1 MITKIIHS
9 NFKLQGKSFHSVN
22 ELLIFSNV
30 FSVEVFDFLNEWFND
45 SSFIIVKTS
54 GSTGKPKEIQLQK
67 KHMINSAKAT
77 GAFFNLFE
85 DTTSLLCMSA
95 EYIAGKMM
103 IVRSLVLGWD
113 LTIVKPLANP
123 LKDIEGTFDFCAMV
137 PLQVKSSLN
146 DLHKVNKLI
155 IGGGALSSELQS
167 QLQQIN
173 THCFATY
180 GMTETIT
187 HIAVK
192 KLNNFKNVIASKTKQ
207 SFYTVLPNIKISN
220 DIRNCLVISAPE
232 ISNETIITNDLVK
245 LISETKFD
253 WLGRYDNII
262 NSGGIKLIPE
272 QIEVKLS
279 QIIKNRFFV
288 YGKPDEH
295 LGAKLVLIVEGIKND
310 SILNEV
316 KLLKSLSKYEIPKEI
331 YFIDN
336 FSQTSTKKINR
347 GATLKLLNRDLK

>member
-1 MITKIIHS
+1 MATNNYHKA
-9 NFKLQGKSFHSVN
+9 FKLQGKSFNSLN

-77 GAFFNLFE
+77 GAFFNLIE
-85 DTTSLLCMSA
+85 DTTALLCMSA

-173 THCFATY
+173 TQCFATY

-192 KLNNFKNVIASKTKQ
+192 KLNNLENIIASKTKQ
-207 SFYTVLPNIKISN
+207 SFYSVLPNIKISK
-220 DIRNCLVISAPE
+220 DKRNCLLISAPE
-232 ISNETIITNDLVK
+232 ISNETVITNDLVK

-262 NSGGIKLIPE
+262 NSGGVKLIPE
-272 QIEVKLS
+272 QIELKLS
-279 QIIKNRFFV
+279 QIIERRFFV
-288 YGKPDEH
+288 YGKPDES
-295 LGAKLVLIVEGIKND
+295 LGDKLVLIVEGVVD
-310 SILNEV
+310 ESILNEV
-316 KLLKSLSKYEIPKEI
+316 KLLKALKKYETPKEI
-331 YFIDN
+331 FFIKE
-336 FSQTSTKKINR
+336 FIETESKKIDRIKTFYKFTSN
-347 GATLKLLNRDLK
+347 

>member
-1 MITKIIHS
+1 MLKKKTTHNK
-9 NFKLQGKSFHSVN
+9 FKLQGKSFNSEG
-22 ELLIFSNV
+22 ELLIFSKSLSN
-30 FSVEVFDFLNEWFND
+30 EVFDFLNEWFND

-54 GSTGKPKEIQLQK
+54 GSTGKPKEIKLQK

-113 LTIVKPLANP
+113 LTIVEPLANP

-155 IGGGALSSELQS
+155 IGGGALSSELQT

-173 THCFATY
+173 TYCFATY

-192 KLNNFKNVIASKTKQ
+192 KLNNFENVIASKTMQ
-207 SFYTVLPNIKISN
+207 SFYKSLPNMKLSI
-220 DIRNCLVISAPE
+220 DERNCLVVSAPE
-232 ISNETIITNDLVK
+232 ISNETIITNDLIK
-245 LISETKFD
+245 LISGTKFD

-272 QIEVKLS
+272 QIEAKLS
-279 QIIKNRFFV
+279 QIIEKRFFV
-288 YGKPDEH
+288 YGKPDES
-295 LGAKLVLIVEGIKND
+295 LGDKLVLIVEGVADD

-316 KLLKSLSKYEIPKEI
+316 KFLKALTKYETPKEI
-331 YFIDN
+331 IFVN
-336 FSQTSTKKINR
+336 EFMETESKKIDR
-347 GATLKLLNRDLK
+347 IKTFLKFTQI